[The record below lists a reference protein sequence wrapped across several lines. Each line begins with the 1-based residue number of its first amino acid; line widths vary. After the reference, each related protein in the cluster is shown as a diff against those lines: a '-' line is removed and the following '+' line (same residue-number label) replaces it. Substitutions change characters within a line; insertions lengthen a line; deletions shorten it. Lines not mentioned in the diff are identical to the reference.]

1 MRQMTRLYNAKNH
14 ILIRTQTLQPAQHSH
29 MAAHIIISSNGRIKV
44 QCAEAEYLCNGILI
58 PSGVSHTVDTF
69 GNSVLVFLYDCTT
82 QVAKQIREVACIPEK
97 VCKEL
102 TERYADMESASA
114 RYDGFEQTVLSRLGI
129 TGLVANVTD
138 ERIQTAMKLIRTKS
152 TEKVTCQDVA
162 DAVHLSQSRF
172 SHLFREQA
180 GMTFAAYLIYQRI
193 LYVYTQMLQGRSI
206 TEAALEAGFS
216 SSSHFADVNRRVFGI
231 SANTITHDLEFIKVQ

>member
-14 ILIRTQTLQPAQHSH
+14 ILIRTRTLQPAQHSH

-102 TERYADMESASA
+102 AEQYADIESASD
-114 RYDGFEQTVLSRLGI
+114 RYYGFEQAVLSRLGI
-129 TGLVANVTD
+129 TGTAANVTD
-138 ERIQTAMKLIRTKS
+138 ERIQTAMKLIRRKS

-193 LYVYTQMLQGRSI
+193 MYVYTQMLQGWSLQKQPWRQAFP
-206 TEAALEAGFS
+206 AAPIL
-216 SSSHFADVNRRVFGI
+216 RM
-231 SANTITHDLEFIKVQ
+231 

>member
-1 MRQMTRLYNAKNH
+1 
-14 ILIRTQTLQPAQHSH
+14 
-29 MAAHIIISSNGRIKV
+29 MAAHIIISIDGSMKV
-44 QCAEAEYLCNGILI
+44 QCAGAEYLCHGILV
-58 PSGVSHTVDTF
+58 PSGLSHAVDTQ
-69 GNSVLVFLYDCTT
+69 GNAVLVFLYDCTT
-82 QVAKQIREVACIPEK
+82 EVAKQIREVACIPEEI
-97 VCKEL
+97 CKEIVQL
-102 TERYADMESASA
+102 YADMESASDSYY
-114 RYDGFEQTVLSRLGI
+114 RFEKTVLSWLGI
-129 TGLVANVTD
+129 IGAATNVTD

-193 LYVYTQMLQGRSI
+193 MYVYTQTLQGKTI

-216 SSSHFADVNRRVFGI
+216 SSAHFADVNRRVFGL
-231 SANTITHDLEFIKVQ
+231 SASTITQNLIFTKVH

>member
-1 MRQMTRLYNAKNH
+1 MTKLYEANNH
-14 ILIRTQTLQPAQHSH
+14 ILIRTESLQPAEHSH
-29 MAAHIIISSNGRIKV
+29 MAAHIIISTDDSMKV
-44 QCAEAEYLCNGILI
+44 QCAGAEYLCNGILI

-97 VCKEL
+97 VCKEIAKL
-102 TERYADMESASA
+102 YADMESASDS
-114 RYDGFEQTVLSRLGI
+114 YYGFEKAVLSRLRI
-129 TGLVANVTD
+129 TGAATNVTD
-138 ERIQTAMKLIRTKS
+138 ERIRTAMEFIRAKS

-172 SHLFREQA
+172 SHLFREQV

-193 LYVYTQMLQGRSI
+193 IYVYTQMLRGRSI

-216 SSSHFADVNRRVFGI
+216 SSAHFADVNRRVFGI
-231 SANTITHDLEFIKVQ
+231 SASTITHDLEFIKVQ

>member
-1 MRQMTRLYNAKNH
+1 
-14 ILIRTQTLQPAQHSH
+14 
-29 MAAHIIISSNGRIKV
+29 MAAHIIISMDGSMKA
-44 QCAEAEYLCNGILI
+44 QCAGAEYLCHGILV
-58 PSGVSHTVDTF
+58 PSGISHAVDTQ
-69 GNSVLVFLYDCTT
+69 GNAVLVFLYDCTT
-82 QVAKQIREVACIPEK
+82 EVAKQIREVACIPEK
-97 VCKEL
+97 VCKEIA
-102 TERYADMESASA
+102 EQYADMESASD

-193 LYVYTQMLQGRSI
+193 LCVYTQMLQGRSI